1 MSGHIG
7 LREDAQVGHKLALMI
22 AALFPRCETAVSA
35 VGCAVRTT
43 GKRGLFALH
52 GTAEGEASTDTL
64 RTPDGA
70 GEVHTA

>member
-7 LREDAQVGHKLALMI
+7 LREDARVGHKLARMI

-43 GKRGLFALH
+43 GKRGLFPLH
-52 GTAEGEASTDTL
+52 GAAEGRSLD
-64 RTPDGA
+64 
-70 GEVHTA
+70 